1 MAWDP
6 PEISRDQLVLFSQRL
21 DEVLPGDHLAR
32 RLVEILDQL
41 DWKAWEATYKHEGS
55 GRPPIHPKVISGIVL
70 YGLMRGVRS
79 SRRLEEALEMRLDLN
94 RCGPTV

>member
-55 GRPPIHPKVISGIVL
+55 GRPPIHPKVQWNCSLWINARCAFESAAG
-70 YGLMRGVRS
+70 RS
-79 SRRLEEALEMRLDLN
+79 
-94 RCGPTV
+94 P